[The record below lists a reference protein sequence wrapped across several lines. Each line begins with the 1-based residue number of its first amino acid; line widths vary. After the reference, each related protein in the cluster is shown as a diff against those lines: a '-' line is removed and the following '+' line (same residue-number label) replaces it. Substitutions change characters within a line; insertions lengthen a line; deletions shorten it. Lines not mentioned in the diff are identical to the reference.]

1 MFLIHIL
8 NTQKKKE
15 KVIDY
20 VYKRESRRGY
30 KYIKKQKRILLK

>member
-8 NTQKKKE
+8 NTQKKRE

-20 VYKRESRRGY
+20 GYKRENRRGY
-30 KYIKKQKRILLK
+30 KYIKKLKRFY